1 MDVPNFLTAFW
12 VGVAGLSLLL
22 YVVLD
27 GFDLGVGILSLGACD
42 EDRRGMMMASL
53 SSVWDANE
61 TWLVLLG
68 GVLFGAF
75 PPIYSALM
83 QGLYIPVMLMLFAL
97 IMRGVAFEFRHASGR
112 KWLWNLTFGL
122 GSLGAAI
129 TQGLMLGAL
138 IQGWPTQAGNY
149 VNNGWHWFTPFS
161 LLTALG
167 VVLGYALMGAGWLV
181 LKSSGEMQDRAYR
194 RGILLLLGTVLVGTL
209 VLALTPAH
217 NTYIAARWTGSL
229 AWPYALA
236 GGVACCAALLTLWAY
251 LKRREYWPFFG
262 TLLLF
267 TASFIGLVASL
278 YPYAIMPAL
287 TWSNASAAPGTQLFM
302 LVGILPLI
310 PIMLFYNGYQY
321 LVFSGKVDGEGYG
334 NDNDEADPQ
343 TAGTGLSEQL
353 PD

>member
-1 MDVPNFLTAFW
+1 MDIQSFLVAFW

-61 TWLVLLG
+61 TWLVLVG

-75 PPIYSALM
+75 PPVYAALM
-83 QGLYIPVMLMLFAL
+83 QGLYIPVMVMLFAL
-97 IMRGVAFEFRHASGR
+97 IMRGVAFEFRHASDR

-129 TQGLMLGAL
+129 SQGIMLGAL
-138 IQGWPTQAGNY
+138 IQGWPTQTGNY
-149 VNNGWHWFTPFS
+149 MNHSWHWLTPFS

-167 VVLGYALMGAGWLV
+167 VVLGYALMGAGWLI
-181 LKSSGEMQDRAYR
+181 LKSTGEMQNRAYR
-194 RGILLLLGTVLVGTL
+194 RGFLLLLGTIGIGVL
-209 VLALTPAH
+209 VLALTP
-217 NTYIAARWTGSL
+217 TYNVHIAARWTSNS

-236 GGVACCAALLTLWAY
+236 GGIAIFAALLTLWAY
-251 LKRREYWPFFG
+251 LQRREYWPFFG

-267 TASFIGLVASL
+267 AASFIGLIASL
-278 YPYAIMPAL
+278 YPYAISPAL
-287 TWSNASAAPGTQLFM
+287 TWSNAASAPGTQLFM

-321 LVFSGKVDGEGYG
+321 LVFSGKVDNVGYG
-334 NDNDEADPQ
+334 DDDMAAD
-343 TAGTGLSEQL
+343 TTGTSAH
-353 PD
+353 